1 MPEVFGR
8 RYLSIPLHV
17 YDYFF
22 LKGAFFLLPVPSTI
36 CLFFGFAGEHLFVII
51 VLISI
56 SEISPCNAYA
66 SQQESVGS

>member
-17 YDYFF
+17 PEFF

-56 SEISPCNAYA
+56 TKISPCNAYA